1 MKKLFLAFTAFVG
14 MLTGLSLTSCGGG
27 GGGGNLA
34 GTVLYMTSH
43 GYKIIFN
50 EQVEGIA
57 NSYVADITDPAEDH
71 YTRALMTFSSVK
83 MDNGKLE
90 SATGSLVSECFDD
103 PDYAKVYVW
112 MFGTKGEVDAQS
124 ITATATSDMFTLT
137 ATDDGTVAI
146 VWKFSAKPYWTDSD
160 DVKHALIPPPA
171 EGNDTTTE
179 GGNGDDDNDDDEI
192 DGGDTDTHYGH
203 ILRY

>member
-34 GTVLYMTSH
+34 GTVLYMTSN

-71 YTRALMTFSSVK
+71 FTRAILTFSNVT
-83 MDNGKLE
+83 MDNGKLS
-90 SATGSLVSECFDD
+90 SATGSFASECFDD
-103 PDYAKVYVW
+103 PDYPRVLVW
-112 MFGTKGEVDAQS
+112 MFGTQGE
-124 ITATATSDMFTLT
+124 TAVESVTVGEGSKFTLT
-137 ATDDGTVAI
+137 ATDDGGVTI
-146 VWKFSAKPYWTDSD
+146 VWEFTSRPYWIDGD
-160 DVKHALIPPPA
+160 GQKNALIPPSS
-171 EGNDTTTE
+171 EENNTTTE
-179 GGNGDDDNDDDEI
+179 GGNDDDQDDDDEVN
-192 DGGDTDTHYGH
+192 GGKTATHTGY

>member
-14 MLTGLSLTSCGGG
+14 MLTGISLTSCGGG
-27 GGGGNLA
+27 GGGSNLV
-34 GTVLYMTSH
+34 GTVLYMTKP

-50 EQVEGIA
+50 EQVDGIA
-57 NSYVADITDPAEDH
+57 NTYVADITDPAEDH

-90 SATGSLVSECFDD
+90 SATGSLVSECFND

-112 MFGTKGEVDAQS
+112 MFGTTGEVDAQS
-124 ITATATSDMFTLT
+124 ITATASGDMFTLT
-137 ATDDGTVAI
+137 AKGDGTVTI
-146 VWKFSAKPYWTDSD
+146 VWQFSAKPYWTDSD
-160 DVKHALIPPPA
+160 DVKHALIPPSDDQN
-171 EGNDTTTE
+171 GTTTE
-179 GGNGDDDNDDDEI
+179 GGNDDDDDNDEVN
-192 DGGDTDTHYGH
+192 GGDSDTHYGY